1 MYGTYPLAYIALN
14 NIEGIILIK
23 LEMVKSFQLSHKYKL
38 LMLDLFQK
46 LLSNNYIIEYIYI
59 INIANLI
66 KWTDEVE
73 VIRF

>member
-59 INIANLI
+59 YMLSI
-66 KWTDEVE
+66 
-73 VIRF
+73 

>member
-59 INIANLI
+59 YICYQYSQS
-66 KWTDEVE
+66 D
-73 VIRF
+73 